1 MEKKELA
8 RFTVRVLSANN
19 GSWQGEVYA
28 EGETFAFQSELQLL
42 KRLYEKFPQIEPDA
56 AWRENFPR

>member
-1 MEKKELA
+1 MEKRELA
-8 RFTVRVLSANN
+8 RFTIRVLSTDN

-42 KRLYEKFPQIEPDA
+42 KWLYKRFPQIEPEA
-56 AWRENFPR
+56 VWREKRSW